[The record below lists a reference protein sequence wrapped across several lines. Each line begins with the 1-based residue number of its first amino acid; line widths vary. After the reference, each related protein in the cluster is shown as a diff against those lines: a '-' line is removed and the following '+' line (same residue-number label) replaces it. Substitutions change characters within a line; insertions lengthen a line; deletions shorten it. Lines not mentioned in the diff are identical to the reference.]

1 MKYNYCL
8 LAGLL
13 LTLGGATALTGCSE
27 DFSGQIEIL
36 YNLIKDSESRL
47 SALEKRVAELEKKL
61 NEMKPGNDDYT
72 KLETEINNLKAEI
85 NNLKT
90 EINNLKQQTE
100 ANTEAI
106 EKLNQELDGL
116 EKQVDSLQDAFTYR
130 IQSATFKGSEGRLY
144 YVGGTRYRVEFEI
157 LVAPYESASNISDE
171 DWKKYLTVRSTY
183 NLTGGSGPKFTVN
196 KVTRSKSE
204 DGDLLLKVE
213 ADADFGQKYWK
224 NDDGNQET
232 NYSLNVHIDNGK
244 PDGDIGRI
252 TMNVQGTPELRFL
265 AATRIDEDKDY
276 TFTMNGKVIDTA
288 EDSGFLRFNESNTYP
303 MAILGNKTYDGKTYT
318 QITDPNRP
326 VFSGK
331 VTAQSSDG
339 KYKDLEVNYTVVS
352 VYKDRLMPE
361 VALARAYI
369 NVDENSALYMY
380 KNLWEAETPP
390 ARSLENYLVILKLQ
404 AQKGN
409 TTYGAPGYI
418 AVKLTK

>member
-36 YNLIKDSESRL
+36 YNLIKDQESRL

-61 NEMKPGNDDYT
+61 EGMEPGGNYDEL
-72 KLETEINNLKAEI
+72 KTEINNLKAEI
-85 NNLKT
+85 SRLWN

-106 EKLNQELDGL
+106 EKLNKELDAL
-116 EKQVDSLQDAFTYR
+116 ENQVNTLQNAFANR

-144 YVGGTRYRVEFEI
+144 YIGGTRYRVAFEI
-157 LVAPYESASNISDE
+157 KVAPYESASNISDE
-171 DWKKYLTVRSTY
+171 DWKKYLSVSSTY

-196 KVTRSKSE
+196 NVSHVKDE

-213 ADADFGQKYWK
+213 ADADFGQTYWK
-224 NDDGNQET
+224 NEDGNQET
-232 NYSLNVHIDNGK
+232 NYSLNAHIDNGK
-244 PDGDIGRI
+244 PAGDVGRI

-288 EDSGFLRFNESNTYP
+288 EDSGFLRFDESNTYP
-303 MAILGNKTYDGKTYT
+303 MAILGNKTYNGTTYT

-352 VYKDRLMPE
+352 VYKDRLTE
-361 VALARAYI
+361 VVALPRAYV
-369 NVDENSALYMY
+369 NVDENSALYMS
-380 KNLWEAETPP
+380 KDLWEAETVP
-390 ARSLENYLVILKLQ
+390 ATNLENYLVVLKLQ
-404 AQKGN
+404 AQKGI

>member
-61 NEMKPGNDDYT
+61 EGMEPGSEYI

-90 EINNLKQQTE
+90 EINKLKQQTE

-106 EKLNQELDGL
+106 EKLNQELDAL
-116 EKQVDSLQDAFTYR
+116 EKRVDSLQDAFAYR

-157 LVAPYESASNISDE
+157 LVAPYESASNITE
-171 DWKKYLTVRSTY
+171 DNWKKYLSVSATN
-183 NLTGGSGPKFTVN
+183 NLTGNSDPKFTVN

-204 DGDLLLKVE
+204 EGDLLLKVE
-213 ADADFGQKYWK
+213 ADADFGQTYWM
-224 NDDGNQET
+224 NEDGNQET
-232 NYSLNVHIDNGK
+232 NYSLNVRIDNGK
-244 PDGDIGRI
+244 PAGDIGRI
-252 TMNVQGTPELRFL
+252 TMYVQGTPELRFR

-288 EDSGFLRFNESNTYP
+288 EDSGFLRFDESNTYP
-303 MAILGNKTYDGKTYT
+303 MAILGNKTYNGRTYT
-318 QITDPNRP
+318 QITGPNRP

-339 KYKDLEVNYTVVS
+339 KYKGLEVNYTVVS
-352 VYKDRLMPE
+352 VYKDRLTE
-361 VALARAYI
+361 VVALPRAYI
-369 NVDENSALYMY
+369 NVDENSALYMS
-380 KNLWEAETPP
+380 KNLWEAETVP
-390 ARSLENYLVILKLQ
+390 ATNLENYLVVLKLQ
-404 AQKGN
+404 AQKGI